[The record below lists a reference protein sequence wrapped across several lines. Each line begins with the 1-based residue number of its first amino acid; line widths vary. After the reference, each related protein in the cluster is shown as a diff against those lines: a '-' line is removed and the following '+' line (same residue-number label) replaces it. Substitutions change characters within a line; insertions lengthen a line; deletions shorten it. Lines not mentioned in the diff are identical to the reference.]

1 VQAEREGGKV
11 RTVEFKRIGV
21 WSAFKFFGGMFMI
34 IGLVLGFFFGL
45 LGIPDSLVLKILPLI
60 QDAPFVISFT
70 GSVQLGVLT
79 GISFAIF
86 YGIAGG
92 LIYTI
97 FSLLYNIFAI
107 IFGGVRVKIEEK
119 A

>member
-1 VQAEREGGKV
+1 MKTIVL
-11 RTVEFKRIGV
+11 KRVGI

-34 IGLVLGFFFGL
+34 IGLVIGFFLGL
-45 LGIPDSLVLKILPLI
+45 VGIPDSLVLNILPLI
-60 QDAPFVISFT
+60 QNAPVVISFT
-70 GSVQLGVLT
+70 GSLQLGVMA

-86 YGIAGG
+86 YGIAAG

-107 IFGGVRVKIEEK
+107 IFGGVRIKVEER
-119 A
+119 

>member
-1 VQAEREGGKV
+1 MKILQLRK
-11 RTVEFKRIGV
+11 IGA

-45 LGIPDSLVLKILPLI
+45 TGIPDTLVLKILSLI
-60 QDAPFVISFT
+60 QDAPVVISFT
-70 GSVQLGVLT
+70 GSVQLGILA
-79 GISFAIF
+79 GAWFAIF
-86 YGIAGG
+86 YGIVGG
-92 LIYTI
+92 LIGTI

-107 IFGGVRVKIEEK
+107 IFGGLRVKVEETKVEEK

>member
-1 VQAEREGGKV
+1 MKILQL
-11 RTVEFKRIGV
+11 KRIGV

-34 IGLVLGFFFGL
+34 IGLGSGFFFGL
-45 LGIPDSLVLKILPLI
+45 AGIPDTLILKILPLI
-60 QDAPFVISFT
+60 PGAPFVIGFA
-70 GSVQLGVLT
+70 GSVRLGILT

-86 YGIAGG
+86 YGIVGG

-107 IFGGVRVKIEEK
+107 IFGGVRIKVEEIKVEEK

>member
-1 VQAEREGGKV
+1 
-11 RTVEFKRIGV
+11 
-21 WSAFKFFGGMFMI
+21 MFMI

-45 LGIPDSLVLKILPLI
+45 VGIPDSLVLKILPLI
-60 QDAPFVISFT
+60 QDMPVVISFT
-70 GSVQLGVLT
+70 GSVQLGALA

-86 YGIAGG
+86 YGIIGG
-92 LIYTI
+92 LVYTI

-107 IFGGVRVKIEEK
+107 IFGGVKVKVEEK

>member
-1 VQAEREGGKV
+1 MK
-11 RTVEFKRIGV
+11 TVEFKRIGV
-21 WSAFKFFGGMFMI
+21 WSAFKFFGGMFMM

-70 GSVQLGVLT
+70 GSVQLGVMA

-92 LIYTI
+92 LIYTV

-107 IFGGVRVKIEEK
+107 IFGGVRVKVEEK

>member
-1 VQAEREGGKV
+1 MKV
-11 RTVEFKRIGV
+11 VELKRIGA
-21 WSAFKFFGGMFMI
+21 WSAFKFFGGMFML
-34 IGLVLGFFFGL
+34 IGLVIGFFFGL
-45 LGIPDSLVLKILPLI
+45 VGMPETLVLKILPLI

-70 GSVQLGVLT
+70 GSVRLGLLS

-86 YGIAGG
+86 YGIVGG

-107 IFGGVRVKIEEK
+107 IFGGIRVKTEEIK
-119 A
+119 PKDEEAR